1 MTTETEHTVTKG
13 KARAGRRSR
22 RLRWGAATMATTLAL
37 TAFLY
42 GARPAQAC
50 SLFNPLCWVEE
61 ALDVI
66 HDLVKGVAELVI
78 DVVNLDPGEFF
89 DDLGD
94 IAEDTIVCDGAGIPS
109 TTFTEFLALQ
119 VGSDVAQTLFD
130 DCKASEPIEPDVLAK
145 LGNYFHSDLSSVR
158 IHKDCDFAVERA
170 AITFGENIYFR
181 PGAYAPTCTGPESC
195 DCKDGFDT
203 THFAV
208 LAHELVHVLQYRRE
222 GFKDFICKYGIECGL
237 GSIVGTDCPFEQQAF
252 IYQALVLEDMKRDG
266 DGIFTCPLGEC
277 DDEVHEYTP
286 FNIDEHSCTAE
297 IALCGVNLG
306 TPDAPDYCQANDNC
320 PDVPNRDQADSDGD
334 GIGDACDTCDLDLK
348 PGEDLDHDC
357 VADTADNCVCPP
369 DQIALL
375 ADCDKSNDPVFP
387 TPPGG
392 CYPALDCSMF
402 ANPDQADL
410 DGDGLGDVCDPDD
423 DGDGVDDVADNCP
436 RVVNPDQ
443 LDFDNDG
450 IGNVCDD
457 QDGVLD
463 IRRARVRE
471 NRSAHRP
478 NGEVLVRG
486 DIVLASLDDVLDAAE
501 GLDFRITDGAILDM
515 TFHWDA
521 DSCETH
527 GSGSIT
533 CVTPDGVFKIEN
545 KLLTAMP
552 GRVRFLLKFKHQDIQ
567 GPIAPGLMV
576 RIIDSPPLPI
586 VGIDR
591 LGAILDCNAIAHGVS
606 CIAH

>member
-1 MTTETEHTVTKG
+1 MTIETKRSTTRDEG
-13 KARAGRRSR
+13 QAGRRSR
-22 RLRWGAATMATTLAL
+22 RLRAGAAVMATTLAL
-37 TAFLY
+37 VGFLY
-42 GARPAQAC
+42 SARPAQAC

-89 DDLGD
+89 EDLGE
-94 IAEDTIVCDGAGIPS
+94 IAEDTIVCDGAATPLS
-109 TTFTEFLALQ
+109 FTEFLVLQ
-119 VGSDVAQTLFD
+119 VGSEVAETLFD
-130 DCKASEPIEPDVLAK
+130 DCKESEPLEPDVLAK
-145 LGNYFHSDLSSVR
+145 LEHYFHSDLSSVR

-203 THFAV
+203 VHFAV

-222 GFKDFICKYGIECGL
+222 GFKDFTCKYFLECGI
-237 GSIVGTDCPFEQQAF
+237 GSVVDLDCPFEQQAF

-277 DDEVHEYTP
+277 DDEVHEYNA
-286 FNIDEHSCTAE
+286 FNVDEHTCTAE

-306 TPDAPDYCQANDNC
+306 TSDAPDYCQANDNC
-320 PDVPNRDQADSDGD
+320 PDVANRDQADSDGD
-334 GIGDACDTCDLDLK
+334 GIGDACDTCDSDLK
-348 PGEDLDHDC
+348 PAEDLDHDC
-357 VADTADNCVCPP
+357 VADSTDNCVCPP

-375 ADCDKSNDPVFP
+375 ADCDTSNDPSFP

-392 CYPALDCSMF
+392 CYPALDCSAF
-402 ANPDQADL
+402 ANTDQADL

-423 DGDGVDDVADNCP
+423 DGDGVDDGADNCP
-436 RVVNPDQ
+436 RVVNPGQED
-443 LDFDNDG
+443 LDNDG

-463 IRRARVRE
+463 IRSARVRE
-471 NRSAHRP
+471 NRSTQRP

-486 DIVLASLDDVLDAAE
+486 DIVLASANDVFDAAE
-501 GLDFRITDGAILDM
+501 GLDFRITDGALLDLS
-515 TFHWDA
+515 FHWDA
-521 DSCETH
+521 NSCETH
-527 GSGSIT
+527 ATGSIT

-545 KLLTAMP
+545 KPLTAQP
-552 GRVRFLLKFKHQDIQ
+552 GRVPFLLNVKHQNVV
-567 GPIAPGLMV
+567 GPIAPSLLV
-576 RIIDSPPLPI
+576 RILDSPPVPI
-586 VGIDR
+586 VGVDR
-591 LGAILDCNAIAHGVS
+591 LGAISNCDTDPHAVS
-606 CIAH
+606 CVAP